1 MEQYSIADVIQ
12 ILHTDVEKGLSLTE
26 AQKRLETDGR
36 NEMQSAGE
44 KNLLE
49 SFLGQLKDPLIYVLL
64 AAAAVSVVLK
74 EISDAVIIGVV
85 VLLNAVVGLIQEGR
99 AKKALD
105 ALKKLT
111 SPKAVVIRG
120 GRRMEVPAAD
130 LVRGDLVCLEA
141 GCQVPADM
149 RLVETVNLKVE
160 ESALTG
166 ESLPMEKDSSFL
178 AVQSL

>member
-1 MEQYSIADVIQ
+1 MEQYSIADVIK

-49 SFLGQLKDPLIYVLL
+49 SFFGQLKDPLIYVLL

-99 AKKALD
+99 AK
-105 ALKKLT
+105 
-111 SPKAVVIRG
+111 S
-120 GRRMEVPAAD
+120 
-130 LVRGDLVCLEA
+130 
-141 GCQVPADM
+141 
-149 RLVETVNLKVE
+149 
-160 ESALTG
+160 
-166 ESLPMEKDSSFL
+166 
-178 AVQSL
+178 